1 MVGGRP
7 KLSNCTF
14 TASSGH
20 SDQNGL
26 ERQALTGEML
36 RLDPLLTLRE
46 AVGPVPG
53 LNKHLTDSSPPK
65 DYPRDQFP
73 DTVNTVK
80 SVEQMHAS
88 PNGDSP
94 LGHSHS
100 LSINI

>member
-1 MVGGRP
+1 MVEGRP

-53 LNKHLTDSSPPK
+53 LNKHLTSQGINFLTLSTLSRVLSRCTPVLMVTPLSV
-65 DYPRDQFP
+65 
-73 DTVNTVK
+73 TVTV
-80 SVEQMHAS
+80 
-88 PNGDSP
+88 
-94 LGHSHS
+94 
-100 LSINI
+100 

>member
-1 MVGGRP
+1 MSVSIYILNVLEARELVVEGRP

-14 TASSGH
+14 TALSGH

-53 LNKHLTDSSPPK
+53 LNKHLTDYSPPPPPQGLPK
-65 DYPRDQFP
+65 
-73 DTVNTVK
+73 
-80 SVEQMHAS
+80 
-88 PNGDSP
+88 G
-94 LGHSHS
+94 
-100 LSINI
+100 SIS